1 MMQMQI
7 ICKMEV
13 EMKKKI
19 ISGALAVITSIMLI
33 GCGTNSDT
41 KTTNDE
47 GNKKVNIMVSV
58 YPLKEFADKIAGDK
72 AEVSCMV
79 PDNMEPHDYEPKTK
93 DFEALIKS
101 DAFIYNG
108 LGLETWVD
116 QVKSVIGDKELRI
129 VDSSE
134 GVEVRKEGEVIDPHS
149 WLSLKEAEKQ
159 AENIKDTLVEIDE
172 DNKAYY
178 EENYDAFVGELESL
192 YNEYKEKF
200 DNLSTKDFV
209 TGHAAFG
216 YLCRDFGLQQKSVE
230 NLFAEGEPTPKQ
242 LEQLVTFCKENNIKT
257 VFSESLASPKVSETL
272 AKEVGAEV
280 VPILTLESNEDDKSY
295 VEAMRYNLEE
305 IYKCL
310 SQE

>member
-1 MMQMQI
+1 MQMQI

-19 ISGALAVITSIMLI
+19 ISGVLAVITSIMLI

-134 GVEVRKEGEVIDPHS
+134 GVEVRKEGDVIDPHS

>member
-1 MMQMQI
+1 
-7 ICKMEV
+7 
-13 EMKKKI
+13 MKKKI

-134 GVEVRKEGEVIDPHS
+134 GVEVRKEGDVIDPHS

>member
-1 MMQMQI
+1 MQMQI

-209 TGHAAFG
+209 TGHEAFG